1 MNLITDT
8 DKLVQACKRLV
19 AAEFITVDTEFMRE
33 STFWPQL
40 CLIQIASADDEI
52 IIDALAPEINLT
64 PFFDLMG
71 NEAVIKVFHA
81 ARQDIE
87 IIHHLAGV
95 VPHPV
100 FDTQLA
106 SMVCGFG
113 ESVSYAML
121 VKKLLNVDLD
131 KTSRFTD
138 WSRRPLADKQLTYAL
153 ADVTYLRELFPKI
166 STQIERAQRAGWL
179 DEEMAVL
186 TDPATYESHPE
197 RAWRRL
203 KMRVKS
209 AKSMAVLME
218 IAAWREA
225 EAQAQDMPRNWIL
238 KDEAIYDLANQA
250 PRNQEELSSL
260 RTIHEGFSRSA
271 RGRGVLEAVARG
283 LKRDPAGVPRIKR
296 NAPLSPENIAVIDL
310 LRVLLKTVAAR
321 NGVAPKLIATAG
333 DLETIARNDHAEV
346 AALKGWRRQ
355 LFGDGALALKRGEL
369 ALAMGGKG
377 VTVIR
382 LGDIGAGDQKGSGAE
397 RHEAGNGGDH
407 PAVREAGGN
416 IEDDMARGGDV
427 ELEPPQR

>member
-186 TDPATYESHPE
+186 TDPATYESHP
-197 RAWRRL
+197 
-203 KMRVKS
+203 S
-209 AKSMAVLME
+209 GPG
-218 IAAWREA
+218 AAS
-225 EAQAQDMPRNWIL
+225 
-238 KDEAIYDLANQA
+238 KCVSNQ
-250 PRNQEELSSL
+250 
-260 RTIHEGFSRSA
+260 RS
-271 RGRGVLEAVARG
+271 
-283 LKRDPAGVPRIKR
+283 PWPY
-296 NAPLSPENIAVIDL
+296 
-310 LRVLLKTVAAR
+310 
-321 NGVAPKLIATAG
+321 
-333 DLETIARNDHAEV
+333 
-346 AALKGWRRQ
+346 
-355 LFGDGALALKRGEL
+355 
-369 ALAMGGKG
+369 
-377 VTVIR
+377 
-382 LGDIGAGDQKGSGAE
+382 
-397 RHEAGNGGDH
+397 
-407 PAVREAGGN
+407 
-416 IEDDMARGGDV
+416 
-427 ELEPPQR
+427 